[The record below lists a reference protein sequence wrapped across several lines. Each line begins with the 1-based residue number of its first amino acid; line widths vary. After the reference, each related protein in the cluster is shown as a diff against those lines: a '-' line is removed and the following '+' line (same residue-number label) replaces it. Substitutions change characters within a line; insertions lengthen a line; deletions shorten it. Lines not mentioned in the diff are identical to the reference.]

1 MNNQIYFEDLSFF
14 QDYSQ
19 KDTKL
24 QRNSSNETYSC
35 AFFENP
41 YDNIYDMGSAKWNSC
56 PNFAQLS
63 RDRILSAHEEAS
75 DDNSSNLADTE
86 ENVPVEN
93 VRINEKVKIE
103 LDTNE
108 HSFDSI
114 KFNDRDV
121 NELVNMISKP
131 NTDMNALLSEVL
143 TSGPTDPKIKRKRAI
158 TSKVQGK
165 RVRKSKEQID
175 ILSKEYELNS
185 DWTSEDIEGLASRLN
200 LTKKQVYK
208 WFWDTKISN
217 GETKP
222 KCW

>member
-19 KDTKL
+19 KDIKF
-24 QRNSSNETYSC
+24 QRNSSNDNYSC

-41 YDNIYDMGSAKWNSC
+41 YDNIYDMGSTKWNSC

-63 RDRILSAHEEAS
+63 RDKILSDNEEAS

-93 VRINEKVKIE
+93 VRKTEKVKIE

-158 TSKVQGK
+158 TSKAQGK

-185 DWTSEDIEGLASRLN
+185 EWTSEDIEGIASRLN